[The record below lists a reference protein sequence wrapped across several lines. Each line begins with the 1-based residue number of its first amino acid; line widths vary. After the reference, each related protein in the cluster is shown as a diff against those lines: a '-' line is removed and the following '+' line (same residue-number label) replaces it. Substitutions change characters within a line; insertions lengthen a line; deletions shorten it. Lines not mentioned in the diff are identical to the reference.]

1 LSSKFSEKKIVIA
14 KAYIMALVKFTD
26 KDSFL
31 QNYASK
37 VADVFSNMMVT
48 F

>member
-1 LSSKFSEKKIVIA
+1 MAI
-14 KAYIMALVKFTD
+14 AYIMALVKFTD

-37 VADVFSNMMVT
+37 LRMFFPNMMVT

>member
-1 LSSKFSEKKIVIA
+1 MA

-26 KDSFL
+26 KDSFCKIMPL
-31 QNYASK
+31 K
-37 VADVFSNMMVT
+37 LPMFFSNMMVT

>member
-1 LSSKFSEKKIVIA
+1 MA

-31 QNYASK
+31 QNYAAK
-37 VADVFSNMMVT
+37 VLMFFPNMMVN